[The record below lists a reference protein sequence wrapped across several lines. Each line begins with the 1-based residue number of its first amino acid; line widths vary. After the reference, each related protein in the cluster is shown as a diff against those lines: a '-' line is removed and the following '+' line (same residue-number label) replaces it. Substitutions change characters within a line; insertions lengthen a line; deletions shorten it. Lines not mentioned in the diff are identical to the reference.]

1 MHPLNELTDAA
12 AEMAVLIREVDESR
26 LDAPTPCEGRDVRR
40 LINHLIAWS
49 PFIVAV
55 GRREPVSGPP
65 DEKADLTRGDWRI
78 HYLGWLERTT
88 EAWKAESAWEGE
100 VDLGFARVPAAVIGG
115 KALGELVLH
124 GWDLARATGLRLR
137 VSDTVARA
145 TRLLVDQTAEET
157 RGLGMYGPP
166 VAVPA
171 NASDLDHA
179 LGASGRD
186 PRWGG

>member
-1 MHPLNELTDAA
+1 MHPLNELNEAA
-12 AEMAVLIREVDESR
+12 AEMAVLVREVDAAR
-26 LDAPTPCEGRDVRR
+26 LDAPTPCAGRDVRG

-49 PFIVAV
+49 PLIVAV

-65 DEKADLTRGDWRI
+65 DENADLTAGDWRGD
-78 HYLGWLERTT
+78 YLGWLERTT
-88 EAWKAESAWEGE
+88 EAWKPEAAWEGV
-100 VDLGFARVPAAVIGG
+100 VDLGFAQVPAAVIGG
-115 KALGELVLH
+115 KTLGELVLH
-124 GWDLARATGLRLR
+124 GWDLARATGQRLR
-137 VSDTVARA
+137 VSPEVARA

-157 RGLGMYGPP
+157 RKLGMYGPP

-171 NASDLDHA
+171 EASDLDHA